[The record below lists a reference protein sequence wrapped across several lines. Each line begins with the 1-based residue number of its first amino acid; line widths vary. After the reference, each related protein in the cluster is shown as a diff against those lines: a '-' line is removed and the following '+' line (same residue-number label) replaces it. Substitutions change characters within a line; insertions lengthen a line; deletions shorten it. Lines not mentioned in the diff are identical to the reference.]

1 MRPCQS
7 AIKLNVFPARNGA
20 GCSIKQHPHH
30 AEVDDMRFATTSYLA
45 ALLIGLVAGAPAM
58 AQTTIDFTGTD
69 GTATM
74 TGTAEVASEG
84 YDLPLLAFNVDITN
98 LSAEGGPLDSVSF
111 NLADVSDGY
120 WFDPSNPDGLG
131 FATFTFDLNGT
142 GPNQSI
148 YTGYS
153 CFYNCFDLTGG
164 VVDDVRA
171 ESEYYGFATTFTTTV
186 TSYST
191 AAVPEPASVAILGM
205 GIIGLGGYRVRRRRL
220 QTLIA

>member
-1 MRPCQS
+1 MRYLKTVS
-7 AIKLNVFPARNGA
+7 
-20 GCSIKQHPHH
+20 
-30 AEVDDMRFATTSYLA
+30 LA
-45 ALLIGLVAGAPAM
+45 AGLLGMAAAAPAT

-74 TGTAEVASEG
+74 SGTAEVAVEG
-84 YDLPLLAFNVDITN
+84 YNVPLLAFNVDITN
-98 LSAEGGPLDSVSF
+98 LSADGGPVDSVSF
-111 NLADVSDGY
+111 NLADVSDGF

-131 FATFTFDLNGT
+131 VATFTFDLNGT

-153 CFYNCFDLTGG
+153 CFYNCFDLTSG
-164 VVDDVRA
+164 VIDDVKAR
-171 ESEYYGFATTFTTTV
+171 SEDYGFGTSFTTTV

-191 AAVPEPASVAILGM
+191 ASVPEPASVAILGM